1 MSAASSPKP
10 AYELF
15 VYYRVR
21 ADQAQAA
28 QAAFEAERAGR
39 PMRLL
44 QRHDPDPSLLTWME
58 VYPAGL
64 LDAETAMATVM
75 GPFVQG
81 LRHRETFE
89 PLRG

>member
-28 QAAFEAERAGR
+28 QAAFEAERA
-39 PMRLL
+39 
-44 QRHDPDPSLLTWME
+44 
-58 VYPAGL
+58 AGDL
-64 LDAETAMATVM
+64 ERV
-75 GPFVQG
+75 
-81 LRHRETFE
+81 
-89 PLRG
+89 